1 MEWISYSKKLFE
13 ERILANQDTIDLCHI
28 GPMMVL
34 CSDEEGFWVAVIRR
48 EHGETFSNNE

>member
-1 MEWISYSKKLFE
+1 MWSWFYRTLTYNKKLFK

-34 CSDEEGFWVAVIRR
+34 CSDEEGFWVAIIRKDD
-48 EHGETFSNNE
+48 E